1 MDELT
6 RQWQATMLRH
16 AMSQTALLAD
26 MNRVVGS
33 NITSGSENFMMAETR
48 KVLTTLDKAGRTPQP
63 KEKP

>member
-48 KVLTTLDKAGRTPQP
+48 KVLTALDEAGRTPA
-63 KEKP
+63 K